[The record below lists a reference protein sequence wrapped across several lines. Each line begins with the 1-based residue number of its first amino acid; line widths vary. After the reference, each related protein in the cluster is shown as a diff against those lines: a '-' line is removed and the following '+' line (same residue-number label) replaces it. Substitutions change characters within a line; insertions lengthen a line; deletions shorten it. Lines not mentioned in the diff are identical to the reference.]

1 MAGASTSS
9 ITNGHESPTKPVP
22 CPTTSPPLN
31 KVNFFGSQIGDQT
44 VINYSYT
51 DDPWRLMVWDTFYFF
66 YYIWALP
73 YILLPYRP
81 NDSGELSE
89 LAPTRGNI
97 FCILI
102 HVVLVI
108 FQLGFILLLP
118 PLALFLPLWA
128 TLLIIAAFLVLNT
141 AISSLL
147 NGEDT
152 IFHSDPKYAAPDQDR
167 FAHEQWVFLNGVA
180 VGSHWM
186 KSNLDRLALTFG
198 RPVVGIHNRTSGIL
212 FDVIECLIQRNFG
225 YATKDVRMCYPILKE
240 KLYDPRYSKVV
251 FIMHSQGGI
260 EGGLVLDWLLQ
271 ELPQNLLSKLEV
283 YTFGNAANHFNNP
296 YRTVGSQA
304 RTEERPLAVG
314 GGAGAVGLASTE
326 FMNGNENVNAKGH
339 GVVGIYQVPRGLEDR
354 PLTPGSPPPILDTTT
369 THKDA
374 YRQHAA
380 AAQPATTRSQ
390 QSSRPSS
397 SVRAIRHIE
406 HYAFNTDFVAL
417 WGVLHF
423 ATSRPASR
431 TIPRFLGRL
440 FVRASPDN
448 RGGHQFVQHYLDGMF
463 PLERDPVTGAF
474 VGCREYGNAF
484 MESEVEIHGGGG
496 GGIGDGQR
504 SADGGGSRREGVAGC
519 CEGTGDSESEGDGE
533 NGGFVEMHNG
543 GGSPVVLRRKRTGQ
557 TSPDRV
563 KVKEL
568 SRLWKYRNGKSPVDR
583 PPLLEKGLDGVVRG
597 ATM

>member
-1 MAGASTSS
+1 M
-9 ITNGHESPTKPVP
+9 
-22 CPTTSPPLN
+22 PTTKSSPSSPGPSLPDALN

-51 DDPWRLMVWDTFYFF
+51 DDPWRLMAWDTFYFF

-73 YILLPYRP
+73 YVLFPYRP
-81 NDSGELSE
+81 TDSGELSE

-97 FCILI
+97 FCILV
-102 HVVLVI
+102 HAVLVVL
-108 FQLGFILLLP
+108 QLAFILLLP
-118 PLALFLPLWA
+118 PLALFLPLWT
-128 TLLIIAAFLVLNT
+128 TLLIVAAFLVLNR
-141 AISSLL
+141 AIYSLL
-147 NGEDT
+147 NGEDV

-186 KSNLDRLALTFG
+186 KSNLNRLALTFG

-225 YATKDVRMCYPILKE
+225 YATKDVRVCYPILKE

-271 ELPQNLLSKLEV
+271 EVPQNLLSKLEV

-314 GGAGAVGLASTE
+314 RTAGAVGLTSPE
-326 FMNGNENVNAKGH
+326 SVDGKVNGNANGQP
-339 GVVGIYQVPRGLEDR
+339 VVDIPKTPRRRDDR
-354 PLTPGSPPPILDTTT
+354 PPTPGSTPPPPLDTTT
-369 THKDA
+369 TITTA
-374 YRQHAA
+374 TPAA
-380 AAQPATTRSQ
+380 TGSQ
-390 QSSRPSS
+390 QPSRSSS

-406 HYAFNTDFVAL
+406 HYAFSTDFVAL

-431 TIPRFLGRL
+431 AIPRFLGRL
-440 FVRASPDN
+440 FVRTSPDA

-463 PLERDPVTGAF
+463 PLARDSVTGEF

-484 MESEVEIHGGGG
+484 MESEVELH
-496 GGIGDGQR
+496 GDGVGDR
-504 SADGGGSRREGVAGC
+504 DGGGEGGRREGVAGC
-519 CEGTGDSESEGDGE
+519 CEGTGDSESEGDGAE
-533 NGGFVEMHNG
+533 GQSSRRGRVLVEMHNG
-543 GGSPVVLRRKRTGQ
+543 GGSPLSLRHKGSTEQ

-583 PPLLEKGLDGVVRG
+583 PPLLARGLDGVLRG